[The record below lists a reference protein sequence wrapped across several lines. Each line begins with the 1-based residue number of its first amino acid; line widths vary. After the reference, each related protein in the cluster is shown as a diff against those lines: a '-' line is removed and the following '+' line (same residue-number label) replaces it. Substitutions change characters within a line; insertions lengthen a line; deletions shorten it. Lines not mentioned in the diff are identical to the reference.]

1 MQSTITKI
9 SLFSLLIIGLISS
22 SAAQTA
28 TSITDSFDEIM
39 EEYKTWQEYKVV
51 PVTRMEEFKR
61 ALADSVAKG
70 QKEISD
76 LKKIISSQRIEMD
89 SAQASIASLS
99 ESLEVSQG
107 FNDQILFLG
116 IPFKKPV
123 YNSIVWV
130 VIFVLLG
137 SLILCYTMFLRS
149 NRITKQAIKEREQ
162 VKDQLENQRTQSR
175 EKEVKLKRELQ
186 TALNKLNER
195 S

>member
-1 MQSTITKI
+1 MQSTIFKI
-9 SLFSLLIIGLISS
+9 SLLSLLFTIFISS
-22 SAAQTA
+22 SNAQTGS
-28 TSITDSFDEIM
+28 SITDSFDKIM

-51 PVTRMEEFKR
+51 PVTRMEEFKT

-70 QKEISD
+70 KNEISE
-76 LKKIISSQRIEMD
+76 LKKIISAQRIEID
-89 SAQASIASLS
+89 SAQASIARLS
-99 ESLEVSQG
+99 ESLEVSKN

-116 IPFKKPV
+116 IPFQKPV

-130 VIFVLLG
+130 IIFVLLG
-137 SLILCYTMFLRS
+137 SLILCYMVFLRS

-162 VKDQLENQRTQSR
+162 VKDELENQRSQSR

-186 TALNKLNER
+186 TALNKLNEK

>member
-9 SLFSLLIIGLISS
+9 SLLSLLIIVFVSS
-22 SAAQTA
+22 SNAQTS
-28 TSITDSFDEIM
+28 TSITDSFDKIM
-39 EEYKTWQEYKVV
+39 EDHKTWQEYKVV
-51 PVTRMEEFKR
+51 PVTRMEEFKA

-70 QKEISD
+70 QKEINE
-76 LKKIISSQRIEMD
+76 LKKIISAQRVEID
-89 SAQASIASLS
+89 SAQANIESLS
-99 ESLEVSQG
+99 QSLEVSES

-116 IPFKKPV
+116 IPFQKPV

-130 VIFVLLG
+130 MIFVLLG
-137 SLILCYTMFLRS
+137 LLILSYMLFLRS

-186 TALNKLNER
+186 TALNKLNEK